1 MDSDLRQHGDVRRTS
16 EPRGDDDSVMPAPP
30 SQHEVDV
37 VALERASGVPDHL
50 LMLGEAKWRADAV
63 GVGEMERL
71 RHIRELVGT
80 PAGRT
85 RLVLFSRSGFTDE
98 LVEEA
103 KGSPDVELV
112 DLERLYSGS

>member
-1 MDSDLRQHGDVRRTS
+1 M
-16 EPRGDDDSVMPAPP
+16 
-30 SQHEVDV
+30 
-37 VALERASGVPDHL
+37 

-71 RHIRELVGT
+71 CHIRELVGT
-80 PAGRT
+80 PAGPT